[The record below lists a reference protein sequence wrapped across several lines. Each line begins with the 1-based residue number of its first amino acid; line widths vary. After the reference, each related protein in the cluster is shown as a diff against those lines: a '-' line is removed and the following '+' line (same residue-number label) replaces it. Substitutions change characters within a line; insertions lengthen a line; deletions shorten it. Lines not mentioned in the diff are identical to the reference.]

1 MIQEK
6 PTRLSRYIIPAVIS
20 MLVVGTNAN
29 IDGFFIGRIL
39 GDDGL
44 AAINIVWPIV
54 AAIASLGTGIGLG
67 GAVLLSRT
75 RGAGD
80 AHGAERIKNAT
91 LFLLFTV
98 GILSG
103 ALFYGFSKPLLV
115 AMGAEGAVLEHAD
128 AYAAVISA
136 GALCQVLGAGL
147 PVLLRNDDR
156 NWRAM
161 IFSLVGL
168 ALHIAL
174 DFLLAEP
181 FRMPGVAAATV
192 ISQGVMAI
200 LCFLVL
206 PLRPRL
212 GIAWRSLGRILGESA
227 APFGLNFV
235 PSLSLLFTN
244 YFALSVGGVAAVS
257 AYATMSYAVYTFDY
271 VFQGVCDGIQ
281 PVVSFARGARDE
293 KEERRALSRAVF
305 TLGGIVL
312 VSVGM
317 TPLLIAVLPDILGAS
332 DEAARMI
339 AGAFWL
345 YALSYPFKA
354 TGKLLCSYYYA
365 TGRQGLANLLVFI
378 DPLLFTPL
386 CLVLLPRVTGI
397 TGVWLALPISQIL
410 LCCVGLSLVLIGR
423 GRARKSHFTS

>member
-1 MIQEK
+1 MTDK
-6 PTRLSRYIIPAVIS
+6 PMRLSRYIIPAVIS

-80 AHGAERIKNAT
+80 PNGAERIKNAT
-91 LFLLFTV
+91 LLLLLAAGVIF
-98 GILSG
+98 GG
-103 ALFYGFSKPLLV
+103 GFYLFSEPLLV
-115 AMGAEGAVLEHAD
+115 AMGAEGAVLEHAS

-168 ALHIAL
+168 GLHIGL
-174 DFLLAEP
+174 DFLLAER
-181 FRMPGVAAATV
+181 FHMPGVAAATV
-192 ISQGVMAI
+192 ISQGIMAV
-200 LCFLVL
+200 LCFCVL
-206 PLRPRL
+206 PMHPGR
-212 GIAWRSLGRILGESA
+212 GVAWHSVGRILGESA

-235 PSLSLLFTN
+235 PSLALLLTN

-271 VFQGVCDGIQ
+271 IFQGVCDGIQ
-281 PVVSFARGARDE
+281 PPVSFARGAHDANG
-293 KEERRALSRAVF
+293 ERRAVSRAIV
-305 TLGGIVL
+305 TLACISL
-312 VSVGM
+312 VSVGL
-317 TPLLIAVLPDILGAS
+317 TPLLIAYLPGILGAS
-332 DEAARMI
+332 DEAAGLI
-339 AGAFWL
+339 ARAFWL

-365 TGRQGLANLLVFI
+365 TGRRGASNLLVFI
-378 DPLLFTPL
+378 DPLLLTPL
-386 CLVLLPRVTGI
+386 CLVLLPRFLGI

-410 LCCVGLSLVLIGR
+410 LTCVGGCIILATRYRVR
-423 GRARKSHFTS
+423 PRAT

>member
-1 MIQEK
+1 MTDK

-75 RGAGD
+75 RGTGNTD
-80 AHGAERIKNAT
+80 EAERIKNT
-91 LFLLFTV
+91 TLLLLFLV
-98 GILSG
+98 GVLSG
-103 ALFYGFSKPLLV
+103 GLFYLLSKPLLIV
-115 AMGAEGAVLEHAD
+115 LGAEDAVLGHANS
-128 AYAAVISA
+128 YAAVISA

-147 PVLLRNDDR
+147 PVLLRNNDR

-161 IFSLVGL
+161 LFALVGL
-168 ALHIAL
+168 GLHIGL
-174 DFLLAEP
+174 DFGLAECYG
-181 FRMPGVAAATV
+181 MPGVAAATV
-192 ISQGVMAI
+192 ISQGVMAL
-200 LCFLVL
+200 LCFLAL

-212 GIAWRSLGRILGESA
+212 GIAWRSVGRILGESA

-281 PVVSFARGARDE
+281 PVVSFARGAQDV
-293 KEERRALSRAVF
+293 KEERHALSRAVI

-312 VSVGM
+312 VSVGL

-332 DEAARMI
+332 DEAAHMI

-386 CLVLLPRVTGI
+386 CLILLPRFIGI
-397 TGVWLALPISQIL
+397 SGVWLSLPLAQIL
-410 LCCVGLSLVLIGR
+410 LTCVGVAVVLIHR
-423 GRARKSHFTS
+423 HRAHKIC